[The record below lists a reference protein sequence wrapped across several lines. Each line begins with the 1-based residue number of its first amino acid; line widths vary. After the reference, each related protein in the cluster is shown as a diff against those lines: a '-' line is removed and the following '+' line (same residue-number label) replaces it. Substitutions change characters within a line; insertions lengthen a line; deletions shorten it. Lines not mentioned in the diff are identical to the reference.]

1 MSKDVNK
8 VFLVGRLGNDPQLRG
23 NTQSGGMAS
32 ASLYTK
38 AVWKDRTTRETK
50 EKSERHNVVF
60 FNGQAEYAS
69 KHLRKG
75 SRIFVEGR
83 LQTRK
88 YQDTNTKLDKY
99 VTEVVVSDVTLLSH
113 ASEAGDEAEAPA
125 SVGTASDEKPNQR
138 DDDIPF

>member
-1 MSKDVNK
+1 MAKDVNK
-8 VFLVGRLGNDPQLRG
+8 VILAGRLGNDPQLRG
-23 NTQSGGMAS
+23 NAQNGAMAS

-38 AVWKDRTTRETK
+38 AVWKDRTSHETK
-50 EKSERHNVVF
+50 EKSERHNIVF

-88 YQDTNTKLDKY
+88 YQDANTKLDKY
-99 VTEVVVSDVTLLSH
+99 VTEVVVSDVSLLSH
-113 ASEAGDEAEAPA
+113 ASEAGAEAGVPA
-125 SVGTASDEKPNQR
+125 AAGPASDEKPNQP